1 MYVYTKIAALIKHV
15 HTNVDIVII
24 NYFMYVIT
32 NSLLFAASNTIIRMN
47 CKCNTLYCDCSSKFK
62 VKLGDFDSAETI
74 TG

>member
-1 MYVYTKIAALIKHV
+1 
-15 HTNVDIVII
+15 
-24 NYFMYVIT
+24 MYVIT